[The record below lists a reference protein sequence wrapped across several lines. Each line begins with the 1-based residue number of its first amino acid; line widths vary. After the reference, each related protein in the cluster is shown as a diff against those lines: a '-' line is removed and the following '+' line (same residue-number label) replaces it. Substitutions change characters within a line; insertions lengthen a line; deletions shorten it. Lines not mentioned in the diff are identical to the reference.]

1 MQLSF
6 QDQLQELL
14 HCDLK
19 ETFPTARAMKR
30 KLYFYVG
37 PTNSGKTYTAMQELM
52 KSDCGIYLAPLRL
65 LALENYE
72 TLKEQNIASAL
83 ITGEE
88 EIFHED
94 STHICSTI
102 EMLNFELQTDV
113 CVIDEIQMVED
124 QDRGWAW
131 VNAIIGA
138 PASKVIMTGS
148 VNALDAV
155 KKIATYLGEELEI
168 VKFQRKTPLD
178 FTPEAIAYRDITPGT
193 ALIAFSRKEVLKIK
207 SKLSKFFK
215 VSVLYGNL
223 SPEVRRDEAQRFRD
237 GETQILVATDAIAM
251 GLNLPI
257 KTLLFTTDNKFDGI
271 GQRTLFPHEVIQIA
285 GRAGRYG
292 HFEAGHI
299 GGIKPSVHNSIKE
312 VFETPMHTIKPP
324 FYVKATIEQIET
336 FAAHLSTKELTKIL
350 SFYSKNMRY
359 SGPFKATNI
368 SNMIELSRIVDR
380 QKLSLEEKFILAG
393 APMNTKSPLLKDA
406 FFIYMKAI
414 VKKEKCSFKLMT
426 RLSKLA
432 TTELE
437 LLRAEDEI
445 KKISL
450 YLWLSYKMPE
460 IFFDTQKAY
469 RLRTELNKYCE
480 NSLKTNQISSSAIKK
495 RRDSRNS
502 PRRRND
508 KQNKDN
514 RTNTNNKNANRR
526 RKKKHTIKKE
536 D

>member
-6 QDQLQELL
+6 QEQLQELL

-19 ETFPTARAMKR
+19 ETFPTARSMNR
-30 KLYFYVG
+30 KLYFFVG
-37 PTNSGKTYTAMQELM
+37 PTNSGKTYSAMQELM
-52 KSDCGIYLAPLRL
+52 KADCGIYLAPLRL

-72 TLKEQNIASAL
+72 TLKEKKINSAL

-88 EIFHED
+88 EIFEED

-102 EMLNFELQTDV
+102 EMLNFELQSDI
-113 CVIDEIQMVED
+113 CIIDEIQMLED
-124 QDRGWAW
+124 FDRGWAW

-148 VNALDAV
+148 VNALDSV
-155 KKIATYLGEELEI
+155 KKIAHYLGEELEI

-178 FTPEAIAYRDITPGT
+178 FTPEAIPFRDITPGT
-193 ALIAFSRKEVLKIK
+193 ALIAFSRKEVLRIK

-223 SPEVRRDEAQRFRD
+223 SPEVRRDEAKRFRD

-271 GQRTLFPHEVIQIA
+271 EQRTLFPHEVTQIA

-299 GGIKPSVHNSIKE
+299 GGVKPSVHNSIKE

-336 FAAHLSTKELTKIL
+336 FAAHLGTKELTKIL
-350 SFYSKNMRY
+350 SFYTKNMRY

-368 SNMIELSRIVDR
+368 SNMLELSRIVDR
-380 QKLSLEEKFILAG
+380 QKLTLEEKFILAG
-393 APMNTKSPLLKDA
+393 APINTKSPLLKDA
-406 FFIYMKAI
+406 FYVYIKAI
-414 VKKEKCSFKLMT
+414 VKKEKCAFKLMT

-480 NSLKTNQISSSAIKK
+480 NSLKTNQISQTKLKK
-495 RRDSRNS
+495 QRENRR
-502 PRRRND
+502 
-508 KQNKDN
+508 QN
-514 RTNTNNKNANRR
+514 NNKKYYDNQKKNNPNYNRR
-526 RKKKHTIKKE
+526 RKKHNMKKE
-536 D
+536 R

>member
-6 QDQLQELL
+6 KEQLQELL

-30 KLYFYVG
+30 KLYFFVG
-37 PTNSGKTYTAMQELM
+37 PTNSGKTYSAMQELIG
-52 KSDCGIYLAPLRL
+52 SDCGIYLAPLRL

-72 TLKEQNIASAL
+72 FLKEQNINASL

-88 EIFHED
+88 EIFDDE

-102 EMLNFELQTDV
+102 EMLNFELESDV
-113 CVIDEIQMVED
+113 CVIDEVQMLSDV
-124 QDRGWAW
+124 DRGWAW

-138 PASKVIMTGS
+138 PANKVIMTGS

-155 KKIATYLGEELEI
+155 KKIAHYLGEELEI
-168 VKFQRKTPLD
+168 IKFQRKTPLD
-178 FTPEAIAYRDITPGT
+178 FLDYAIPFKEITAGT
-193 ALIAFSRKEVLKIK
+193 ALIAFSRKEVLRIK

-223 SPEVRRDEAQRFRD
+223 SPEVRREEAKRFRD
-237 GETQILVATDAIAM
+237 GKTQILVATDAIAM

-257 KTLLFTTDNKFDGI
+257 KTILFTTDNKYDGI
-271 GQRTLFPHEVIQIA
+271 SQRTLLPNEVIQIS

-299 GGIKPSVHNSIKE
+299 GGVKPSIHRTIKE
-312 VFETPMHTIKPP
+312 VFDTPLPTIKGP
-324 FYVKATIEQIET
+324 FYVKATIDQIES
-336 FAAHLSTKELTKIL
+336 FAAHLGTKNLTKIL
-350 SFYSKNMRY
+350 SFYSKNMRF

-368 SNMIELSRIVDR
+368 SNMLEIANIVDR
-380 QKLSLEEKFILAG
+380 QKLSLEEKFLLAG

-406 FFIYMKAI
+406 FFVYIKAI
-414 VKKEKCSFKLMT
+414 IKKQACGFKLIT
-426 RLSKLA
+426 KLSKLA
-432 TTELE
+432 TTEIE

-460 IFFDTQKAY
+460 IFFDTTKAY
-469 RLRTELNKYCE
+469 RLRGELNQYCE
-480 NSLKTNQISSSAIKK
+480 NSLKVNQISEAKLQ
-495 RRDSRNS
+495 RQRTSR
-502 PRRRND
+502 
-508 KQNKDN
+508 KTDN
-514 RTNTNNKNANRR
+514 RFQRNKNTNNRH
-526 RKKKHTIKKE
+526 RKKIRHPMKK
-536 D
+536 DDTKYSK

>member
-6 QDQLQELL
+6 QEQLKELL

-19 ETFPTARAMKR
+19 ETFPTARSMNR

-37 PTNSGKTYTAMQELM
+37 PTNSGKTYTAMQKLIDA
-52 KSDCGIYLAPLRL
+52 DCGIYLAPLRL

-72 TLKEQNIASAL
+72 TLKEQNINSAL
-83 ITGEE
+83 VTGEE
-88 EIFHED
+88 EILDED

-102 EMLNFELQTDV
+102 EMLNFELETDV
-113 CVIDEIQMVED
+113 CVIDEVQMLED
-124 QDRGWAW
+124 TDRGWAW
-131 VNAIIGA
+131 VNAIIGT
-138 PASKVIMTGS
+138 PSSKVIMTGS

-155 KKIATYLGEELEI
+155 KKIANYLGEELEV

-178 FTPEAIAYRDITPGT
+178 FTPKAIPFRDITPGT

-223 SPEVRRDEAQRFRD
+223 SPEVRRDEAKRFRE
-237 GETQILVATDAIAM
+237 GESQILVATDAIAM

-271 GQRTLFPHEVIQIA
+271 EQRILFPEEVTQIA

-299 GGIKPSVHNSIKE
+299 GGVKPSIHNSIKE

-324 FYVKATIEQIET
+324 FYVKATVEQIET
-336 FAAHLSTKELTKIL
+336 FSAHLGTKELTKIL
-350 SFYSKNMRY
+350 SFYSKNMQY
-359 SGPFKATNI
+359 SGPFKAANI
-368 SNMIELSRIVDR
+368 SNMIELSQIVDK

-393 APMNTKSPLLKDA
+393 APINTKSPLLKDA
-406 FFIYMKAI
+406 FYIYMKAI

-432 TTELE
+432 STEFE

-460 IFFDTQKAY
+460 IFFDTDKAY
-469 RLRTELNKYCE
+469 RLRNELNKYCE
-480 NSLKTNQISSSAIKK
+480 NSLKVNQISQNTIK
-495 RRDSRNS
+495 RRKRKSQNNDAKEKQKS
-502 PRRRND
+502 RRN
-508 KQNKDN
+508 
-514 RTNTNNKNANRR
+514 RKN
-526 RKKKHTIKKE
+526 
-536 D
+536 